1 MKTTRGFSSREC
13 DSADMVMHNCR
24 IAVEGNGF
32 TNALQ
37 LNALLAVHNYP
48 SAICSVVSSADH
60 SASQLSARLVQ
71 QQWANRSTCKTASP
85 RSKCQRQV
93 FDCFHNLFTIYAIDL
108 IYAVP
113 NITGK
118 LLSHFSRVTSLF
130 GLCCYHFYLRQGL
143 CHIQAMF
150 QCFGKR
156 VLLTF
161 LFEAMSRC
169 L

>member
-1 MKTTRGFSSREC
+1 
-13 DSADMVMHNCR
+13 MVMHNCR

-37 LNALLAVHNYP
+37 LNALLVVHNYPITVQITVHYYP

-93 FDCFHNLFTIYAIDL
+93 FDCFHNLCNIFRMSDKL
-108 IYAVP
+108 IV
-113 NITGK
+113 T
-118 LLSHFSRVTSLF
+118 LSNWCMSNSVACCNVLAKGFILVFLPFCLFVFFSF
-130 GLCCYHFYLRQGL
+130 
-143 CHIQAMF
+143 
-150 QCFGKR
+150 
-156 VLLTF
+156 F
-161 LFEAMSRC
+161 LFVSLSFEYNY
-169 L
+169 